1 MHSFVSFEILPL
13 VEFQLDEGISDKEAM
28 MLIESSSSKSKDKHV
43 KEDVLTM
50 DDSSSDPFGQKL
62 FSFQQEGDIFEPVI
76 VGRSALQ
83 SMQPGNNK
91 KTIFSV
97 KIQSQILQGK

>member
-1 MHSFVSFEILPL
+1 M

-28 MLIESSSSKSKDKHV
+28 MLIESSSSKSKDKPV

-83 SMQPGNNK
+83 SMQPGK
-91 KTIFSV
+91 FEVIIYF
-97 KIQSQILQGK
+97 